1 MAAPRQ
7 LAVFAALALI
17 AAAVAFTAG
26 RLTRSEEAAQ
36 PATPELKRTNVE
48 VSLPALAVS
57 KRVPAL
63 KEKAVASSTTP
74 GEAPVQSAPTE
85 LLSTGGVAPSGGSG
99 GGSTGGGSSPPVVVG
114 GGTE

>member
-7 LAVFAALALI
+7 LALFAALALI

-26 RLTRSEEAAQ
+26 RMTRAEETAQ
-36 PATPELKRTNVE
+36 PSTPKLARTNVE

-57 KRVPAL
+57 KTVPAL
-63 KEKAVASSTTP
+63 KEKSVASSTTP
-74 GEAPVQSAPTE
+74 GEAPAQSAPSGSS
-85 LLSTGGVAPSGGSG
+85 STGGVAPSGGSG